1 MPAYG
6 VFRSRSCFTNIK
18 ETFMAMASRTN
29 PQNPKLAP
37 RASKTKIVIEDVPS
51 QLDAQARYEWMAK
64 RVGLEAGNEKSSHSW
79 QHRLAVLVK
88 FYGAYRSDRSK
99 GVRLVSHATM
109 QATHD
114 RLFQSFQLL
123 WDIGYAIK
131 DPANISQRHVRALVA
146 EMIKRGL
153 SDSVIQNRLS
163 MLRKMCS
170 WLGKHD
176 VVLPTATYA
185 TEARDLKRTGV
196 TDRDK
201 SVDGAGVDP
210 TEVVEK
216 ALSVDPV
223 FGMQLSMQMAFGLRV
238 KEAVMFSIYAA
249 ERSSSLWLDRGTK
262 GGLGRSVP
270 IETDTQRAVLNMVR
284 EFMES
289 RPHLNHLG
297 WPERSLDQ
305 SRDHFYYLAD
315 KIGLTR
321 RGLGV
326 TSHGFRHGY
335 VHQLMISKGLIPP
348 VKGGRADQLPPGQR
362 NAVLLQASRA
372 LGHSR
377 VSITPAYSG
386 SFAISVTPRVMCST
400 TDRPSEAKAG

>member
-1 MPAYG
+1 
-6 VFRSRSCFTNIK
+6 
-18 ETFMAMASRTN
+18 MAARTN
-29 PQNPKLAP
+29 PQNPTLAP
-37 RASKTKIVIEDVPS
+37 RPVKVMIEDVPS

-64 RVGLEAGNEKSSHSW
+64 RVSLEAGNEKSGHSW

-131 DPANISQRHVRALVA
+131 DPANLQRRHVEALVKA
-146 EMIKRGL
+146 MIERGL

-176 VVLPTATYA
+176 VVLSTASYA
-185 TEARDLKRTGV
+185 TEARDLKRTGI

-210 TEVVEK
+210 TEMVER
-216 ALSVDPV
+216 ALSIDPV
-223 FGMQLSMQMAFGLRV
+223 FGLQLAVQATFGLRV
-238 KEAVMFSIYAA
+238 KESIMFSVYNSD
-249 ERSSSLWLDRGTK
+249 RGQHLLLDRGTK
-262 GGLGRSVP
+262 GGLARVVP
-270 IETDTQRAVLNMVR
+270 IQTPAQRSALDMVR
-284 EFMES
+284 EFMDG
-289 RPHLNHLG
+289 RPHLHYLG
-297 WPERSLDQ
+297 WPDRTLEQ
-305 SRDHFYYLAD
+305 AQAHFYYLTD

-321 RGLGV
+321 KGLGV

-335 VHQLMISKGLIPP
+335 VHDLMISMGLVPP
-348 VKGGRADQLPPGQR
+348 VKGGHADQLPPAQR
-362 NAVLLQASRA
+362 NAVMLQASRA

-386 SFAISVTPRVMCST
+386 SFAISVTPRVMRST
-400 TDRPSEAKAG
+400 TDRPAEAQTG

>member
-1 MPAYG
+1 
-6 VFRSRSCFTNIK
+6 
-18 ETFMAMASRTN
+18 MAPRVN
-29 PQNPKLAP
+29 EQNPKLAP
-37 RASKTKIVIEDVPS
+37 RAAKIVIEDVPS

-64 RVGLEAGNEKSSHSW
+64 RVALEAGNEKSSHSW

-88 FYGAYRSDRSK
+88 FYGAYRSDRSR

-123 WDIGYAIK
+123 WDMGYAVK

-163 MLRKMCS
+163 MLRKMCR

-176 VVLPTATYA
+176 VVLPTSEYA
-185 TEARDLKRTGV
+185 TEERDLKRTGIA
-196 TDRDK
+196 DRDK

-210 TEVVEK
+210 TEMVEK

-223 FGMQLSMQMAFGLRV
+223 FGMQLAMQQAFGLRV

-249 ERSSSLWLDRGTK
+249 ERKSGLWLDRGTK
-262 GGLGRSVP
+262 DGLGRSVP
-270 IETDTQRAVLNMVR
+270 IETETQRAVLDMVR

-297 WPERSLDQ
+297 WTDRSLEQ
-305 SRDHFYYLAD
+305 SRDHFYYLARQV
-315 KIGLTR
+315 GLTR
-321 RGLGV
+321 KGLGV

-335 VHQLMISKGLIPP
+335 VHQLMISQGLIPP
-348 VKGGRADQLPPGQR
+348 VKGGRADQLPPAQR
-362 NAVLLQASRA
+362 DAVMLQASRA

-386 SFAISVTPRVMCST
+386 SFSISVTPQLRRPIPEITSK
-400 TDRPSEAKAG
+400 TDAK

>member
-1 MPAYG
+1 
-6 VFRSRSCFTNIK
+6 
-18 ETFMAMASRTN
+18 MAARTN

-37 RASKTKIVIEDVPS
+37 RAAKIVIEDVPS

-131 DPANISQRHVRALVA
+131 DPVNLQRRHVEALVKA
-146 EMIKRGL
+146 MIARGL

-176 VVLPTATYA
+176 VVLSTASYA
-185 TEARDLKRTGV
+185 TEALDLKRTGIA
-196 TDRDK
+196 DRDK

-249 ERSSSLWLDRGTK
+249 ERKSSLWLDRGTK

-270 IETDTQRAVLNMVR
+270 IETETQRAVLAMVR

-297 WPERSLDQ
+297 WPDRNLEQ
-305 SRDHFYYLAD
+305 ARDHFYYLAD

-321 RGLGV
+321 KGLGV

-348 VKGGRADQLPPGQR
+348 VKGGGNDQMSVKER
-362 NAVLLQASRA
+362 NAVMLQASRA

-386 SFAISVTPRVMCST
+386 SFSISATPQLR
-400 TDRPSEAKAG
+400 RPITEITSKTNAK